1 MLSFRITAAA
11 YALMLIVAYAT
22 YFRPFGNEM
31 DALSVLI
38 CMSIL
43 ASVALWPRSADRSA
57 AADSM
62 RKNWADGVELDGVP
76 ADGSNRP

>member
-11 YALMLIVAYAT
+11 YALMLIIAYAI

-43 ASVALWPRSADRSA
+43 ASVALWPRSADRNE

-62 RKNWADGVELDGVP
+62 RKSWVDRVELGEIPVDG
-76 ADGSNRP
+76 GERS

>member
-11 YALMLIVAYAT
+11 YAMMLVMAYT
-22 YFRPFGNEM
+22 IYFRPFGNEM

-43 ASVALWPRSADRSA
+43 ASVALWPRSADRNE

-62 RKNWADGVELDGVP
+62 RTTWADRVELGQAP
-76 ADGSNRP
+76 AEGSRRR